1 LASQLNKVSGA
12 GLKPKQ
18 RLVYIIVLGFLLMV
32 QTLITDMFLP
42 AFPSIANFF
51 TVPDAFVQYS
61 LSALTLG
68 AAVGFFVAGPLSD
81 SLGRKRPTLVALAL
95 FSLASFLLYLAPNIE
110 VFVLLRFVQG
120 LTAAGAAVIAQA
132 IIRDLF
138 VGDAMIRMLGR
149 VWLISGIA
157 PIVSPLIASQ
167 LLLIGDWRSIALALG
182 LLGSAIFLVAS
193 RALVETLHL
202 DNRRAKGFEGVNRRF
217 IAVFRD
223 RIILGLVLIGMAQT
237 LAAFSYLNNLP
248 FLYQDS
254 FGLTP
259 VQFSGLFSISAAS
272 WFIGIQIGAVIGR
285 IYKPQWVIFGGLLL
299 AVFSGVGLYFAGVTA
314 SPLWVVVGLVSV
326 FIFTFGLSITPI
338 QTIALQGH
346 GSEAGTAASVL
357 GVVNSF
363 TAAIGAP
370 LYPLVGSESSANMGI
385 AIILSHLVALVLFFA
400 VLRPKSIPELIKEQ

>member
-1 LASQLNKVSGA
+1 
-12 GLKPKQ
+12 
-18 RLVYIIVLGFLLMV
+18 
-32 QTLITDMFLP
+32 MFLP

-182 LLGSAIFLVAS
+182 LLGTAIFIVAS